1 MILVQLWY
9 YLELFGFGL
18 QGKAM
23 VFKPIFSFRA
33 RMNKLLYNFKGYNK
47 TEYCPCETEMT
58 NNHLYECEMLNS
70 DDRKIPYEKIFEG
83 RLCEMQYII
92 NILIKNQNKFEILT
106 LAQNSTS
113 SR

>member
-1 MILVQLWY
+1 
-9 YLELFGFGL
+9 
-18 QGKAM
+18 
-23 VFKPIFSFRA
+23 
-33 RMNKLLYNFKGYNK
+33 MNNLLYNFKGYNK

>member
-1 MILVQLWY
+1 
-9 YLELFGFGL
+9 
-18 QGKAM
+18 
-23 VFKPIFSFRA
+23 
-33 RMNKLLYNFKGYNK
+33 MNNLLYNFKGYNK

-92 NILIKNQNKFEILT
+92 NVLIRNHNKLEHFT
-106 LAQNSTS
+106 LAQNFEPLVASITLLLAREYTLYNVLPYLMCS
-113 SR
+113 AIGLKKIKL